1 MKRIAFYIL
10 FLFCLSPLRAQD
22 LSTAFM
28 NMPKDLLPHLEDD
41 GRKALVDMYLS
52 DKDARLQNK
61 MGGFTSL
68 KKLTS
73 DYIFLQLTERSTLE
87 MKMLPLVNDT
97 HIICQVETMRGPVA
111 DSKIS
116 FFTMEWKPLDSS
128 EMLNL
133 VPAEWFIREDADKKS
148 FSYIESVPQLD
159 MVMFQF
165 KLSPEDN
172 TLTQIYTTPEYL
184 DKETQKKL
192 KPILKDK
199 PKVYTWN
206 QSKFE

>member
-10 FLFCLSPLRAQD
+10 LLFCLTPLRAQD

-73 DYIFLQLTERSTLE
+73 NYMFLQLTERSTLE

-97 HIICQVETMRGPVA
+97 HIICRIETMKGPVA
-111 DSKIS
+111 DSKVTFYS
-116 FFTMEWKPLDSS
+116 TEWKLLDSS
-128 EMLNL
+128 EMLKL
-133 VPAEWFIREDADKKS
+133 MPAAWFIREDVDKNS

-159 MVMFQF
+159 MVMFQL

-172 TLTQIYTTPEYL
+172 SLTQIYTTPEYL

-192 KPILKDK
+192 KPFLKEK
-199 PKVYTWN
+199 PKVFTWN
-206 QSKFE
+206 QSKFK